1 MKPELVLFDCD
12 GVIVDSEPIAI
23 DVLWADLQSF
33 GLKMSR
39 EESYELF
46 KGGTFRK
53 AGEEAQRRGARI
65 PSDWADS
72 FYPRLYEVLGKGVP
86 LIAGVIEL
94 MDKIENAGIPIGIVS
109 NGAPEKMELTLKPH
123 GLFERFQGRIFSAY
137 TYGVSKPDPELVRI
151 AARHF
156 EIAPGKTAFVDDSP
170 SGCKAG
176 QAAGMLTIGFAADT
190 PQKVLRPHCDHLV
203 SRMDEIAPILGLE

>member
-1 MKPELVLFDCD
+1 MD
-12 GVIVDSEPIAI
+12 
-23 DVLWADLQSF
+23 
-33 GLKMSR
+33 R

-53 AGEEAQRRGARI
+53 AGEEAQRRGAVL
-65 PSDWADS
+65 PDNWADA
-72 FYPRLYEVLGKGVP
+72 FYPRLYNELGKGVP
-86 LIAGVIEL
+86 LIPGVFDLI
-94 MDKIENAGIPIGIVS
+94 DKIESAGIPIGIVS
-109 NGAPEKMELTLKPH
+109 NGAPEKMEITLKPH

-156 EIAPGKTAFVDDSP
+156 NVSSVNTAFIDDSP

-176 QAAGMLTIGFAADT
+176 RAAGMITIGFAADT
-190 PQKVLRPHCDHLV
+190 PRHALRPYCDHV
-203 SRMDEIAPILGLE
+203 VGQMNEIAPILGLE